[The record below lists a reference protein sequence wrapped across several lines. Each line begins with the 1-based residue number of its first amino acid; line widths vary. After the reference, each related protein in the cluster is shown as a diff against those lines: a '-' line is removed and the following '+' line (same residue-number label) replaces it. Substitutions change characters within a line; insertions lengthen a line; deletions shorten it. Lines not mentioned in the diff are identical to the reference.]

1 MIKGIIKVI
10 LVIFI
15 VFSFSACEEKSSNSQ
30 AEKKEEQ
37 VKFTPKLPIPS
48 GSQEIRDAKLNIVS
62 LWYDAKNDP
71 IPATKIGYA
80 YSEKLHDYEKALEW
94 YKYADSMIP
103 LGENS
108 YFACYAL
115 QQLKK
120 YDEAISWCQKAID
133 LKWNE
138 ALFRMGDIYKE
149 LNNYEKAIS
158 YYEQSFEKSK
168 DKISANNLGFIFSRK
183 LNNYQEAEK
192 WYKKAIKLDNYESY
206 KNISSLYH
214 EKLKDDIKA
223 SAYAIA
229 VIDTKYT
236 KSSVLRVLQNEM
248 KIPNDIIQKGYELQ
262 LSSDEFPIKF
272 KGDLGL

>member
-15 VFSFSACEEKSSNSQ
+15 VFSFSACEDKSSNSQ

-37 VKFTPKLPIPS
+37 VKFTPKLKMPEWDKDGGKKIWD
-48 GSQEIRDAKLNIVS
+48 EYKN
-62 LWYDAKNDP
+62 WHDAKNDP
-71 IPATKIGYA
+71 IPAMKIGYA

-138 ALFRMGDIYKE
+138 ALYQLGTVYYKKNDFDNA
-149 LNNYEKAIS
+149 LKWFTKAYEKG
-158 YYEQSFEKSK
+158 EKIAVTSIGLSNTK
-168 DKISANNLGFIFSRK
+168 LGNI
-183 LNNYQEAEK
+183 LEAEK
-192 WYKKAIKLDNYESY
+192 WYKKGVEESNVDSYHNIGRFYFHTMKDN
-206 KNISSLYH
+206 L
-214 EKLKDDIKA
+214 KA
-223 SAYAIA
+223 SAYSIA
-229 VIDTKYT
+229 LIDTKYT
-236 KSSVLRVLQNEM
+236 KKSVLRVLQDEW

>member
-1 MIKGIIKVI
+1 MIQKFFK
-10 LVIFI
+10 LTLLLLLTL
-15 VFSFSACEEKSSNSQ
+15 SFSACEDKSSNSQ

-71 IPATKIGYA
+71 IPAMKIGYA

-138 ALFRMGDIYKE
+138 ALYQLGTVYYKKNDFDNA
-149 LNNYEKAIS
+149 LKWFTKAYEKG
-158 YYEQSFEKSK
+158 EKIAVTSIGLSNTK
-168 DKISANNLGFIFSRK
+168 LGNI
-183 LNNYQEAEK
+183 LEAEK
-192 WYKKAIKLDNYESY
+192 WYKKGVEESNVDSYHNIGRFYFHTMKDN
-206 KNISSLYH
+206 L
-214 EKLKDDIKA
+214 KA
-223 SAYAIA
+223 SAYSIA
-229 VIDTKYT
+229 LIDTKYT
-236 KSSVLRVLQNEM
+236 KKSVLRVLQDEW